1 MFDDPRIVDDS
12 FWDKPADVFM
22 MLRQIFPYEQHRI
35 VWKMYTHICKMPIA
49 SFQDIAKPDVTDIL
63 KKLNDSRVIGHALWI
78 FESGFFK
85 VKQPL
90 YRIKTS

>member
-1 MFDDPRIVDDS
+1 MFDDPRIVS
-12 FWDKPADVFM
+12 ESCWDKPTDVFV
-22 MLRQIFPYEQHRI
+22 MLRQIFPYEQHRT
-35 VWKMYTHICKMPIA
+35 VWKMYTHICKMPLA
-49 SFQDIAKPDVTDIL
+49 SFQHIAKPDVTDIL

>member
-1 MFDDPRIVDDS
+1 
-12 FWDKPADVFM
+12 
-22 MLRQIFPYEQHRI
+22 
-35 VWKMYTHICKMPIA
+35 MPLA

-85 VKQPL
+85 VKQPF